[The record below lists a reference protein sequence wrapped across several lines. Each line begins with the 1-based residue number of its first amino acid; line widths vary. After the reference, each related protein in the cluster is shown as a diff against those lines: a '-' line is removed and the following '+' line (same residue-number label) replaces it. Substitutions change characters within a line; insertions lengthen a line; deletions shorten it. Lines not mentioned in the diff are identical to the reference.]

1 MLTTS
6 PRRTLQLACI
16 AATLAATAAFAT
28 PATPPP
34 GLPALPAAVAE
45 ANATQL
51 AKVYA
56 IAAASPA
63 VAAAIA
69 SAKPG
74 LPAGPLVWAQPPA
87 PPTTCAT
94 GAPGNAATDGPAP
107 QVVAT
112 AFSTKV
118 TLLDRIHAGIPF
130 AQWTD
135 AAAKTWTFVTSPTL
149 PSAPATKGKP
159 LPANQVPVSTV
170 PGQTFGPIGK

>member
-1 MLTTS
+1 V
-6 PRRTLQLACI
+6 QLACI
-16 AATLAATAAFAT
+16 AATLVATAAFAT
-28 PATPPP
+28 PAAPPL

-51 AKVYA
+51 ANVYA

-87 PPTTCAT
+87 PPTDCTT
-94 GAPGNAATDGPAP
+94 GAPGNAAIDGPAP

-118 TLLDRIHAGIPF
+118 TLLDRIHASIPF

-135 AAAKTWTFVTSPTL
+135 AAAKTWTFVKLSTL
-149 PSAPATKGKP
+149 PSAPAAKGKP
-159 LPANQVPVSTV
+159 LAAYHVPVSTV